1 MAGYIKSIC
10 LILLL
15 YGANPVFAA
24 EADPEQPSDR
34 QIQIVDVGILAT
46 RGDMAAIA
54 RWQPLMDWLD
64 SRIPQTRFQLHP
76 YSLDQM
82 ATAVKTQSVD
92 FIITNPGQSVQL
104 GRQYSLSWLATLRS
118 PHQGGTGLAIG
129 SAFVVRATSP
139 YQHIQDLKGR
149 PVAAVSEMA
158 FGGYLTLKREMQQAG
173 IDPTGFFSAVDFSG
187 FPLDAIIY
195 KLRDG
200 GVEGVIL
207 PVCQLE
213 DMVRDGLIAQQDF
226 RVLNN
231 QAPEGFGC
239 QTSTRLYP
247 NWSFAKTGKA
257 PEALAKQVSRAL
269 LALPEDHPAAK
280 SADSLG
286 WTTPIS
292 QLVIDK
298 LYQDLDLHPWQNP
311 WWKEALVWLK
321 VNQQWGWLLV
331 ILIVV
336 LNAYHFLLE
345 YRFNQNQ
352 KRLLKTQSELN
363 EKIAML
369 EHAQRVAIV
378 GELGASIAHEIS
390 QPLAAI
396 QNYSHGG
403 LVRIQ
408 KGHSAADLQPVL
420 ENIKHQVTRASE
432 IVQRLRGLINK
443 RATVKVLSDIPAIVN
458 DTLLLLK
465 HESERRRVQMVF
477 SVEGQPRL
485 ILVDPVGF
493 QQLILNIVK
502 NGMDACT
509 AENARRPLI
518 EIQLA
523 FRAKD
528 IVVRVADNGKGLD
541 APADTLQSAFYST
554 KDDGLGLG
562 LAICTDVVKS
572 HHGVLTMN
580 NRDTGGCIVE
590 ILLPANDADE
600 QREQG
605 KTT

>member
-1 MAGYIKSIC
+1 MAGYIKRIF
-10 LILLL
+10 LMLVL
-15 YGANPVFAA
+15 YGINPAFAT
-24 EADPEQPSDR
+24 EAGPEQPINR
-34 QIQIVDVGILAT
+34 QIQTIDVGILAT
-46 RGDMAAIA
+46 RGDMATIA

-64 SRIPQTRFQLHP
+64 SRIPQTHFQLHP
-76 YSLDQM
+76 YSLEQM

-104 GRQYSLSWLATLRS
+104 GRQYPLSWLATLRS
-118 PHQGGTGLAIG
+118 QHQGGTGLAIG
-129 SAFVVRATSP
+129 SAFVVRASSP

-173 IDPTGFFSAVDFSG
+173 IDPSGFFSTVDFSG

-195 KLRDG
+195 KLRDS
-200 GVEGVIL
+200 GVEGAIL

-239 QTSTRLYP
+239 LASTRLYP

-269 LALPEDHPAAK
+269 LALPEDHPAARA
-280 SADSLG
+280 ADSLG

-311 WWKEALVWLK
+311 WWKDALVWLK

-345 YRFNQNQ
+345 YRFNKNQ

-443 RATVKVLSDIPAIVN
+443 RATAKVLSDIPAIIH

-465 HESERRRVQMVF
+465 HESEKRRIEMVF
-477 SVEGQPRL
+477 SLDGTPRP

-493 QQLILNIVK
+493 QQLILNVVK

-509 AENARRPLI
+509 SESRSPPLI
-518 EIQLA
+518 DIQLA
-523 FRAKD
+523 FRGSD
-528 IVVRVADNGKGLD
+528 IVLRVSDNGKGLD
-541 APADTLQSAFYST
+541 VPAETLQSAFYST
-554 KDDGLGLG
+554 KEDGLGLG
-562 LAICTDVVKS
+562 LAICKDVVKS
-572 HHGVLTMN
+572 HHGTLTMK
-580 NRDTGGCIVE
+580 NRDTGGCVVE
-590 ILLPANDADE
+590 ILLPVGEANEGRDND
-600 QREQG
+600 